1 MKGLK
6 IMKQLEMH
14 IKDLLIGN
22 PPIKILIEEGME
34 EFGEIVDVHREIS
47 YGQLELSE
55 EGKLTSLMIN
65 IEEITDNND
74 VSLDEYESLS
84 KEDLLEMG
92 QDFVDDFGMPNLK
105 ISSFKEW
112 GEDTF
117 LMIFEAMD
125 VKLQLPLPDSGVTLE
140 MNRQGFILS
149 ATLNQSYYQLK
160 YPDIT
165 VTAEEALAIYSNRQ
179 MVELVATYEED
190 AIRLMYYPKHL
201 NEAITTD
208 GKIIPLIDFT
218 DEQQLAIR
226 EITEV
231 PTSYTEEELLGI
243 TNDLIKI
250 EEDGITMYVNKEF
263 EDQMIKIDASD
274 EENLVIESNLPF
286 VEENEISVE
295 ELRKRALAFL
305 ELKVGD
311 ISSKYL
317 LEDLPEGDF
326 GEEEEEEEELTE
338 EEIAFLTEIAE
349 EDDEAYEEEEEYE
362 EDFNFEP
369 FITFSFRRQVQ
380 GMELRDF
387 DTNIDVGIYSG
398 TIKDVTIPILQ
409 LDEIQPITLPVEVPI
424 EEADQ
429 AYKASIKMEL
439 ARIPH
444 EEEDFT
450 AYELC
455 YVMKES
461 EERIEYIDA
470 NNGNVFY
477 FDNMEYREED

>member
-1 MKGLK
+1 
-6 IMKQLEMH
+6 MKQLEMH

-22 PPIKILIEEGME
+22 PPIKIVVEEGME
-34 EFGEIVDVHREIS
+34 EFGEIMDIHREIS
-47 YGQLELSE
+47 YGQIELSD
-55 EGKLTSLMIN
+55 EGKLTSLMID

-84 KEDLLEMG
+84 KEDLLEMA
-92 QDFVDDFGMPNLK
+92 QDFVDDYGMPNLK
-105 ISSFKEW
+105 LSSFVEW

-117 LMIFEAMD
+117 LLIFEAMD

-160 YPDIT
+160 YPEIT
-165 VTAEEALAIYSNRQ
+165 VTEDEALAIYSDRQ
-179 MVELVATYEED
+179 MVELVATHQED
-190 AIRLMYYPKHL
+190 AVRLMYYPKYL
-201 NEAITTD
+201 NEAVTTD

-226 EITEV
+226 EIPEV
-231 PTSYTEEELLGI
+231 QSSYTEEVLLGI

-250 EEDGITMYVNKEF
+250 EEDGVTLYVSKEF
-263 EDQMIKIDASD
+263 EDQMVKIDASD
-274 EENLVIESNLPF
+274 DDELVIESNLPF
-286 VEENEISVE
+286 IEGEEIPVE

-317 LEDLPEGDF
+317 LEDLPDGDF
-326 GEEEEEEEELTE
+326 NLDDEEELTE
-338 EEIAFLTEIAE
+338 DEIAFLTEMSE
-349 EDDEAYEEEEEYE
+349 DEDDDDDDEEEEED
-362 EDFNFEP
+362 EDGFIFEP
-369 FITFSFRRQVQ
+369 FVTFSFRRQVQ

-398 TIKDVTIPILQ
+398 TIKEAAIPMLH
-409 LDEIQPITLPVEVPI
+409 LDESEPINLTPEISL
-424 EEADQ
+424 EEAEQ
-429 AYKASIKMEL
+429 IYKGSIKMEL
-439 ARIPH
+439 ARVPH

-450 AYELC
+450 SYELC
-455 YVMKES
+455 YVVKEN
-461 EERIEYIDA
+461 EERIECIDA
-470 NNGNVFY
+470 HNGNVFY
-477 FDNMEYREED
+477 FDNLDYSEED